1 MTTTTPES
9 TPKSTPKKSNKRR
22 TYIALG
28 LCGVAIV
35 AIIGLTVVL
44 SNNVVYF
51 RTVSEAVASRQ
62 SDGDSRFRIAGE
74 VVPGTVV
81 ETKTGVK
88 FEITDGKKTAEIVH
102 VGDPPSLFKDGAPVV
117 CEGRWGADAA
127 FASDRIMI
135 RHGNEYEAP
144 DVDSEKA
151 SKGALGAP
159 VEGTVGAA

>member
-1 MTTTTPES
+1 MTATTS
-9 TPKSTPKKSNKRR
+9 KKSKRR

-28 LCGVAIV
+28 LCGAAIV

-51 RTVSEAVASRQ
+51 RTVSEAVASRE
-62 SDGDSRFRIAGE
+62 SDGGSRFRIAGE
-74 VVPGTVV
+74 VVPGTVE
-81 ETKTGVK
+81 ETRNGVK
-88 FEITDGKKTAEIVH
+88 FEITDGKKTAAIVH

-135 RHGNEYEAP
+135 RHGNEYEP
-144 DVDSEKA
+144 PEVDSEKA
-151 SKGALGAP
+151 STGAQDVPA
-159 VEGTVGAA
+159 EGTVGAA